1 MEWLPLDF
9 FDTLEAQLAAIGK
22 LDDTGDQ
29 GVITLDADK
38 AVLGPA
44 VCLRPFFRVSYLGSV
59 TPRL

>member
-22 LDDTGDQ
+22 FDDTGDQ

-38 AVLGPA
+38 AVLKPS
-44 VCLRPFFRVSYLGSV
+44 VRLLPFLES
-59 TPRL
+59 PIWDP